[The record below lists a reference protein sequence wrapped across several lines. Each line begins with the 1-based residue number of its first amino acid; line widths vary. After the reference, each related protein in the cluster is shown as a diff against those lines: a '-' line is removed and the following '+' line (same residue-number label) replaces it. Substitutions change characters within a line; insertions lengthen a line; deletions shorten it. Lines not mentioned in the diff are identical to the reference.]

1 MGKNYYK
8 TLSVSADASYQEIA
22 KQFRVLAITYHPLKN
37 TENMA

>member
-8 TLSVSADASYQEIA
+8 TLGVSADASYQEIA

-37 TENMA
+37 